1 MRVGIFFVLMLLSS
15 LMVAFDP
22 GAVLAQN
29 NTTTQNIAPAEV
41 TASAEAAAP
50 AEAAEPDTQEN
61 NPVLNPTS
69 EMQWLWGEV
78 RSVDTQKNEITIK
91 YLDYE
96 TDTEKEI
103 KMSVDETAA
112 YENVKSIND
121 VKVDDIISVDYV
133 FSPDGRYIAKNI
145 SIEKPE
151 DKPELQKKVTGEIE
165 NLTNETASV
174 TP

>member
-1 MRVGIFFVLMLLSS
+1 MRVGILFVLMLLGS

-22 GAVLAQN
+22 GAVLAQDN
-29 NTTTQNIAPAEV
+29 NTTTQKIEA
-41 TASAEAAAP
+41 AEASEA
-50 AEAAEPDTQEN
+50 AEAAEPATQEN
-61 NPVLNPTS
+61 EPVFDPSAS

-78 RSVDTQKNEITIK
+78 RSVDTQKNEITIE

-103 KMSVDETAA
+103 KMSVDATAA

-121 VKVDDIISVDYV
+121 IKVDDIISVDYV

-151 DKPELQKKVTGEIE
+151 EKPELQKKVTGEVEDLI
-165 NLTNETASV
+165 NATTSV
-174 TP
+174 SP